1 MKKEDLILSKFKA
14 SEFIKSKEEAIRFFD
29 AVLEI
34 ALGDCKKFFMKSFE
48 DVINSFSGWEEYQAL
63 LSDQLA
69 KQEGVEII
77 EELKVE
83 NKKLKDKFAEAS
95 KKVKELEERLADAD
109 RIILE
114 DRGALEYCQKWG
126 VKPLTQYKQMD

>member
-34 ALGDCKKFFMKSFE
+34 ALGDSKKFFMKSFE

-83 NKKLKDKFAEAS
+83 NKKLKEQLS
-95 KKVKELEERLADAD
+95 T
-109 RIILE
+109 
-114 DRGALEYCQKWG
+114 ALETLGQIAKLSNNEVDATHCAKAISDIVEIDRSLVMYILKN
-126 VKPLTQYKQMD
+126 T

>member
-34 ALGDCKKFFMKSFE
+34 ALGDSKKFFMKSFE
-48 DVINSFSGWEEYQAL
+48 DVINSFSGWEEYKG
-63 LSDQLA
+63 LSSD
-69 KQEGVEII
+69 KISKEEGEEII

-83 NKKLKDKFAEAS
+83 NKKLKKQLEISTKALKEINEKYRFIFAQEVVYKA
-95 KKVKELEERLADAD
+95 LEE
-109 RIILE
+109 INE
-114 DRGALEYCQKWG
+114 VQK
-126 VKPLTQYKQMD
+126 

>member
-34 ALGDCKKFFMKSFE
+34 ALGDSKKFFMKSFE

-83 NKKLKDKFAEAS
+83 NKKLKEQLSIA
-95 KKVKELEERLADAD
+95 KKALEEINKNYKHTVAQDVVYK
-109 RIILE
+109 
-114 DRGALEYCQKWG
+114 ALEKI
-126 VKPLTQYKQMD
+126 K